1 MFLEE
6 SKYDKYDIVDST
18 STGVMTSPMMADE
31 ELGRGGAGRGQRLGS
46 WSAEKKCATQ
56 STEAVFFL

>member
-46 WSAEKKCATQ
+46 
-56 STEAVFFL
+56 